1 MSTLCPKRV
10 TIREVGPR
18 DGLQIEPDF
27 MPTEV
32 KKRFISKLAQTGLTN
47 IEITSFVHPK
57 WIPALAD
64 FMEIGSTY
72 ANIKGV
78 VTSALCPN
86 MKGLENALK
95 TGIQHLSV
103 FMSVTDG
110 HNKANLNSS
119 VEQTLKLFSELIP
132 EMRRQGMEV
141 EAALSVAFGCPFEG
155 IPEEEKVADICQQ
168 LVGYGAQR
176 IALAD
181 TIGVGDP
188 GQTQRLLQ
196 KVSAQVPIEKIGLH
210 LHDTQGTGLA
220 NAMVGWQMG
229 VSMFDG
235 AVGGLGGCPYAPG
248 ASGNLAT
255 EALIYT
261 FNRLGVETGVDLEK
275 LLQVGEWL
283 QQTMNKTLPS
293 SGLKAYL
300 GRKQAQSQG
309 KPPSKFP
316 FYAPPN
322 PSIPPAN

>member
-1 MSTLCPKRV
+1 MDSSLGRFYGDWQQLCQHARV
-10 TIREVGPR
+10 
-18 DGLQIEPDF
+18 L
-27 MPTEV
+27 
-32 KKRFISKLAQTGLTN
+32 
-47 IEITSFVHPK
+47 
-57 WIPALAD
+57 
-64 FMEIGSTY
+64 
-72 ANIKGV
+72 
-78 VTSALCPN
+78 TSALCPN

-95 TGIQHLSV
+95 TGIKHLSV
-103 FMSVTDG
+103 FMSVTDA

-132 EMRRQGMEV
+132 EIRRQGIEV
-141 EAALSVAFGCPFEG
+141 EAAVSVAFGCPFEG
-155 IPEEEKVADICQQ
+155 LPPEERVVEICQQ
-168 LVGYGAQR
+168 LLGYGAQR

-196 KVSAQVPIEKIGLH
+196 KLSTHVPLEKIGLH

-255 EALIYT
+255 EALIYM

-275 LLQVGEWL
+275 LHQVGEWL
-283 QQTMNKTLPS
+283 QHTMNKTLPS

-300 GRKQAQSQG
+300 GRKQAQSEG
-309 KPPSKFP
+309 KPPSGFP
-316 FYAPPN
+316 FYAPPD
-322 PSIPPAN
+322 PSLLAVN